1 MKRQHILLP
10 AVVISLLLLQ
20 LTFAALPRYEVID
33 LGTLG
38 GGYGYAGAI
47 DNAAALAGD
56 SCIIDSVNADE
67 IQVPNA
73 FWSASELGWLY
84 TPGFSYILTG
94 VLTNLG
100 NSHIDGTSPLVTLE
114 VYDGLPVEDANLLRS
129 AQFHPADRSWA
140 GGHFDPLVLTAGEHY
155 FIGFRNVK
163 DLWASHSYDG
173 VPLPIY
179 YGYDNDG
186 TYPFTENGDVE
197 YAMLKF
203 QGTHIHP
210 LRVPADYP
218 TIQDAIDAAV
228 DGDTIVVSPGTYT
241 GDGNRDIDFVG
252 KAITVR
258 SQNGPENCIID
269 CQASKADPHRGFR
282 FSSYETP
289 ESIVDGFMIVNG
301 YAPIESVRGYNYEV
315 GGAIFC
321 YWSSPTIRNC
331 IISNNDADYWGG
343 GGIYCTYGSLIIS
356 NTIFEDNG
364 GHHGGGILC
373 DYSDILIDGCIF
385 NGNRAYS
392 GGGIYIRYNC
402 SATIVNSEITGNNR
416 TGINCY
422 ESKLTFDRC
431 VIANNCGG
439 GGVWAS
445 KSDVNFMNCL
455 IAENYSTYYGGGIQF
470 VGDWREEHTLT
481 MTNCTVVGNGSGQ
494 KGGGVLATKYVDVI
508 ISNSI
513 LWNNTS
519 GEGEQISLYATIHV
533 NGASTA
539 EIYYSVLGGGI
550 EGIYYPHYDRG
561 YEVIAENSIDADPRF
576 VDPDGDDNIFGTE
589 DDNLRL
595 LPDSP
600 CINAGDP
607 NYIAEPNETDL
618 DGRPRIIG
626 GRIDMGAYEYRPPVP
641 AEVRIV
647 PRTINLA
654 SKGRWITSYIWLP
667 EDYNV
672 ADIDPNSVLLEDEI
686 QAELLRVDEEQ
697 QVAIAK
703 FNREELRDILNV
715 GQAELTITG
724 QLTDGTAFEG
734 TDTIR
739 VINKGSKK

>member
-1 MKRQHILLP
+1 MKKTAAFVLAIL
-10 AVVISLLLLQ
+10 ASLAFLVNPG
-20 LTFAALPRYEVID
+20 FGALPRYEITD

-210 LRVPADYP
+210 LRVPVDYP
-218 TIQDAIDAAV
+218 TIQAAIDAAV
-228 DGDTIVVSPGTYT
+228 DGDTVLVADGTYT
-241 GDGNRDIDFVG
+241 GEGNRDIDFLG

-258 SQNGPENCIID
+258 SENGPENCIID
-269 CQASKADPHRGFR
+269 CQASRQNPHRGFR
-282 FSSYETP
+282 FSSHETP

-301 YAPIESVRGYNYEV
+301 YAPIERVRGYDYEV

-321 YWSSPTIRNC
+321 HWSSPTIRNC

-356 NTIFEDNG
+356 NTIFEGNS

-373 DYSDILIDGCIF
+373 DYSDILIDGCIV
-385 NGNRAYS
+385 NGNGAYS

-402 SATIVNSEITGNNR
+402 SATIVNSEITGNHR

-422 ESKLTFDRC
+422 ESKLTLDRC
-431 VIANNCGG
+431 VIANNRGGGG

-455 IAENYSTYYGGGIQF
+455 IAENYSTYYGGGMEF
-470 VGDWREEHTLT
+470 VGDWREEHALT
-481 MTNCTVVGNGSGQ
+481 ITNCTVVGNEAGER
-494 KGGGVLATKYVDVI
+494 GGGVLATKYVDVI

-513 LWNNTS
+513 LWNNTAR
-519 GEGEQISLYATIHV
+519 EGEQISLYATIHV

-539 EIYYSVLGGGI
+539 EIYYSVLEGGI
-550 EGIYYPHYDRG
+550 EGIYYPHYYGG
-561 YEVIAENSIDADPRF
+561 YEVIAENCIDTDPMF
-576 VDPDGDDNIFGTE
+576 TDGYHLQAG
-589 DDNLRL
+589 
-595 LPDSP
+595 SP
-600 CINAGDP
+600 CIDAGDP
-607 NYIAEPNETDL
+607 NYIADPNETDL
-618 DGRPRIIG
+618 DGNPRVIG
-626 GRIDMGAYEYRPPVP
+626 GRIDMGAFEYRPVVP
-641 AEVRIV
+641 AKVRIV
-647 PRTINLA
+647 PRSINLA
-654 SKGRWITSYIWLP
+654 SKGKWITCYISLP

-672 ADIDPNSVLLEDEI
+672 ADIDTNSVLLEDEI
-686 QAELLRVDEEQ
+686 QAQSLWLDEEE

-703 FNREELRDILNV
+703 FGRSAVQGILNIGWV
-715 GQAELTITG
+715 ELTITG
-724 QLTDGTAFEG
+724 QLADGTVFKG
-734 TDTIR
+734 TDVIR
-739 VINKGSKK
+739 VIDKGGRKSAK

>member
-1 MKRQHILLP
+1 MIAQTYLK
-10 AVVISLLLLQ
+10 
-20 LTFAALPRYEVID
+20 AALTISVFFVV
-33 LGTLG
+33 
-38 GGYGYAGAI
+38 
-47 DNAAALAGD
+47 LAFFT
-56 SCIIDSVNADE
+56 SAHAKIISV
-67 IQVPNA
+67 
-73 FWSASELGWLY
+73 
-84 TPGFSYILTG
+84 
-94 VLTNLG
+94 
-100 NSHIDGTSPLVTLE
+100 
-114 VYDGLPVEDANLLRS
+114 
-129 AQFHPADRSWA
+129 
-140 GGHFDPLVLTAGEHY
+140 
-155 FIGFRNVK
+155 
-163 DLWASHSYDG
+163 
-173 VPLPIY
+173 
-179 YGYDNDG
+179 DNDG
-186 TYPFTENGDVE
+186 
-197 YAMLKF
+197 
-203 QGTHIHP
+203 
-210 LRVPADYP
+210 PADFKN
-218 TIQDAIDAAV
+218 IQAAINAAV

-252 KAITVR
+252 KAVTVR

-269 CQASKADPHRGFR
+269 CQASQADPHRGFR

-301 YAPIESVRGYNYEV
+301 YAPIESVRGYDYEV

-321 YWSSPTIRNC
+321 HWSSPTIRNC

-356 NTIFEDNG
+356 DTIFEDNG

-431 VIANNCGG
+431 VIANNRGGGG

-455 IAENYSTYYGGGIQF
+455 IAENYSTYYGGGIEF

-494 KGGGVLATKYVDVI
+494 KGGGVLATNNVDLI
-508 ISNSI
+508 ITNSI

-519 GEGEQISLYATIHV
+519 GEGEQISLYATSHISGV
-533 NGASTA
+533 STA
-539 EIYYSVLGGGI
+539 KLYYSLLDGGV
-550 EGIYYPHYDRG
+550 EGVYPG
-561 YEVIAENSIDADPRF
+561 YGGYKVIAENCIDADPLFR
-576 VDPDGDDNIFGTE
+576 DPDGIDDIPGTE

-595 LPDSP
+595 STGSP
-600 CINAGDP
+600 CIDAGDP

-626 GRIDMGAYEYRPPVP
+626 GRIDMGAYEYRPPIQ
-641 AEVRIV
+641 AEARIV

-654 SKGRWITSYIWLP
+654 SKGKSITCYIWLP

-672 ADIDPNSVLLEDEI
+672 TDIDPNSILLVPCLPSGVIPAEAGI
-686 QAELLRVDEEQ
+686 QAQQLRIDEKQ

-703 FNREELRDILNV
+703 FSRSEVQPILNA
-715 GQAELTITG
+715 GDIELTITG
-724 QLTDGTAFEG
+724 QLTDRTIFEG
-734 TDTIR
+734 TDTIK
-739 VINKGSKK
+739 VIDKAGKN